1 MEKLTLEDI
10 CSLGSFI
17 DSKSIS
23 LDLKRNV
30 IKDLNDALSQKD
42 PDTHNIVSDILMKK
56 YSPDH
61 EELGKQMLN
70 LLKHAIGD
78 K

>member
-17 DSKSIS
+17 DSKDFS

-30 IKDLNDALSQKD
+30 IKDLNDALAKEN
-42 PDTHNIVSDILMKK
+42 PDTHNIVSDILMEK
-56 YSPDH
+56 YGS
-61 EELGKQMLN
+61 
-70 LLKHAIGD
+70 
-78 K
+78 